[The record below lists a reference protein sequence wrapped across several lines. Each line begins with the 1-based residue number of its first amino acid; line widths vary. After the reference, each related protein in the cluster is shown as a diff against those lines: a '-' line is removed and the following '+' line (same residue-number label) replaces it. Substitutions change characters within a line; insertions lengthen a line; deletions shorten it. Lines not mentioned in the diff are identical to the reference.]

1 MKRLTALQGVR
12 RAAGNILQYLRIG
25 VGCDEINMSK
35 ELNADMII
43 GCIDMPSG
51 VPKRMPTCRTYLKD
65 RPRSLNQRQLAK
77 VNRHPE
83 VVLARR
89 VRDRTAKSIRTRH
102 VTISRSKG
110 AVAHEEYRQAHR
122 AYLRSKRD
130 ARKSMIKYVRAKYG
144 ERHCGGYFA
153 AA

>member
-1 MKRLTALQGVR
+1 
-12 RAAGNILQYLRIG
+12 
-25 VGCDEINMSK
+25 MSK

-51 VPKRMPTCRTYLKD
+51 VPKRMPTFRTYLKD

-89 VRDRTAKSIRTRH
+89 VRDMRH
-102 VTISRSKG
+102 LPSTWTDECGEG
-110 AVAHEEYRQAHR
+110 ANAPLDEN
-122 AYLRSKRD
+122 SD
-130 ARKSMIKYVRAKYG
+130 AID
-144 ERHCGGYFA
+144 
-153 AA
+153 